1 MRKTGPLTFQMSRKA
16 AYHKDICFISLFQC
30 SKCFLFVQCYSSHS
44 RETGMRGR
52 KQRYSPWP
60 FSPIPL
66 PLLSSNRLVTD
77 TKPKPK
83 TGIRIAVFAI
93 HWDTN
98 HSSFFSLNNLSNAMT
113 NDTLQTIRHDLERP
127 IITLN

>member
-1 MRKTGPLTFQMSRKA
+1 
-16 AYHKDICFISLFQC
+16 
-30 SKCFLFVQCYSSHS
+30 
-44 RETGMRGR
+44 MRGR
-52 KQRYSPWP
+52 KRRYAPWP

-83 TGIRIAVFAI
+83 IGIRIAVFAI

-98 HSSFFSLNNLSNAMT
+98 HSSFFSLNNLSDAMT
-113 NDTLQTIRHDLERP
+113 HYKQSRMT
-127 IITLN
+127 